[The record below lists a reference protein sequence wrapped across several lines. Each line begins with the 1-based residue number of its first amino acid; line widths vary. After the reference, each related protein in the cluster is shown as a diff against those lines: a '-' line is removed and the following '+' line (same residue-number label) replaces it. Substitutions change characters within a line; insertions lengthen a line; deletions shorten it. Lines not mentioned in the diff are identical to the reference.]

1 MSRKILKKNFCVI
14 PWSGFMLQP
23 NGDIKNCVISNDV
36 IGNIHKQNIEDI
48 LQNNHNIRKE
58 MIDGEF
64 PSSCN
69 GCYMQEEGRKLN
81 FNDISS
87 RLYYAKNLGPKINPD
102 VLQDKSKFDL
112 KHVDL
117 RWNNRCN
124 QACVY
129 CGPHNSTMWQKEL
142 GIKEKFEKSNIEKLK
157 KYVFDRV
164 EQLENVYLAGGE
176 PMLINENKEFLELLY
191 KKNKNVQIRINTN
204 LSSTKTGVFEL
215 ANKFKNVHWTIS
227 IEAIK
232 EQYEYIRYGGKWK
245 EFETNLDFILNNK
258 DHKVSFNM
266 LFFILNYNHV
276 FDCVEY
282 LLKKGVHYN
291 SFVIGPVFKPLWTNV
306 LNLPNKVLDKIK
318 SNLKSKIN
326 ENANFLYQNS
336 LENILN
342 YLNKNEFHANIK
354 LTIENLKIL
363 DQRRKM
369 DSTLIFKDLYKDI
382 QE

>member
-1 MSRKILKKNFCVI
+1 MV
-14 PWSGFMLQP
+14 QP
-23 NGDIKNCVISNDV
+23 NGDVKNCVISNDV
-36 IGNIHKQNIEDI
+36 IGNIHQQNIEEI
-48 LQNNHNIRKE
+48 LKNNHQIRKE
-58 MIDGEF
+58 MMNGEF
-64 PSSCN
+64 PTSCN

-81 FNDISS
+81 FDDISS
-87 RLYYAKNLGPKINPD
+87 RLYYAKNIGPKINPE
-102 VLQDKSKFDL
+102 VLDNESNFDL

-142 GIKEKFEKSNIEKLK
+142 GIKERFEKSNIEKLK

-232 EQYEYIRYGGKWK
+232 EHYEYIRYGGKWND
-245 EFETNLDFILNNK
+245 FETNLDFILNNK
-258 DHKVSFNM
+258 NHKVSFNM
-266 LFFILNYNHV
+266 LFFILNYNHI
-276 FDCVEY
+276 FDCVDY
-282 LLKKGVHYN
+282 LLTKGVHHN
-291 SFVIGPVFKPLWTNV
+291 SFVMGPVLKPLWANV

-318 SNLKSKIN
+318 SNLKTKIN

-342 YLNKNEFHANIK
+342 YLNKNEFHANINS
-354 LTIENLKIL
+354 TIENLKIL